1 MSYTFSVNTK
11 NTFVRQATNWACKC
25 TYATSTV
32 HHFIIYMALEVTHN
46 NRSYFVLTF

>member
-46 NRSYFVLTF
+46 RSYFVLTF